1 MSESIR
7 VIEMIGFFRKFRK
20 RQDGAVLAYT
30 AILLPI
36 FIGFVALGFDIAS
49 WHIDKR
55 QTQTMADAG
64 AVAGAIQGF
73 RIAKENDDD
82 DDDDGSLACG
92 SGTAIANSALDAA
105 NQNGFNAGAGE
116 TIEINCPPLFGQTAG
131 QTGAVEVIVTT
142 PLPLLLSALLI
153 EGDKTAA
160 SRAVAT
166 AGIGEGCLFA
176 LNPSESGA
184 ITVAGTAAVELGCGV
199 VADSNASSAISVSGG
214 GCLTATTI
222 AAAGGVTGDC
232 ISTDPVVQVAQ
243 GDPLGAIPE
252 PSYSGC
258 DVVKSTQIP
267 ASKDA
272 TLSPG
277 VYCNDIN
284 ITTSGTVTFQPGIYI
299 LDGAGLHIGAQST
312 VVGDG
317 VMIFMVN
324 TSSSNNFDIS
334 GDATVDFEA
343 PDSGLY
349 QGIFFF
355 ESRSASGVNHSFTGG
370 SSMDIDGIIYAP
382 NGDISYTG
390 GSSSEDAN
398 LFIIADTITFS
409 GNSFVSNADQEGNLM
424 IFNPFLIKSRLVE

>member
-1 MSESIR
+1 
-7 VIEMIGFFRKFRK
+7 MIGFFRKFRK

-36 FIGFVALGFDIAS
+36 FIGFIALGFDIAS

-64 AVAGAIQGF
+64 AVAAALVRF
-73 RIAKENDDD
+73 RLEQEDKEVVTGGD
-82 DDDDGSLACG
+82 SRLL
-92 SGTAIANSALDAA
+92 TAATTAATDNGYDSA
-105 NQNGFNAGAGE
+105 AGE
-116 TIEINCPPLFGQTAG
+116 TLTLNMPPTSGPSASN
-131 QTGAVEVIVTT
+131 ANAIEVIVTT

-176 LNPSESGA
+176 LNRSESGA
-184 ITVAGTAAVELGCGV
+184 ITVAGTANVELGCGV
-199 VADSNASSAISVSGG
+199 IANSNNSSAISVNGDA
-214 GCLTATTI
+214 CLTATTV

-232 ISTDPVVQVAQ
+232 VSPNPVVRVAQ
-243 GDPLGAIPE
+243 EDPLGAIPE

-258 DVVKSTQIP
+258 DVIRRTQV
-267 ASKDA
+267 SGHNDA
-272 TLSPG
+272 TLSPV

-284 ITTSGTVTFQPGIYI
+284 ITTSGTVTFQSGIYI
-299 LDGAGLHIGAQST
+299 LDGAGLHIGAQAT
-312 VVGDG
+312 VIGTDVT
-317 VMIFMVN
+317 FYMVN

-334 GDATVDFEA
+334 GGATVVFDA
-343 PDSGLY
+343 PDSGVY

-370 SSMDIDGIIYAP
+370 SSMDIEGIIYAP
-382 NGDISYTG
+382 NADISYTG
-390 GSSSEDAN
+390 GSSSGSGSSGEN
-398 LFIIADTITFS
+398 NTFIIADTITFS
-409 GNSFVSNADQEGNLM
+409 GNSFMSNDDQEGNLM